1 MVKKHNAGIKKG
13 IDFGASGWRL
23 NVTDELP
30 DEFIEIVRH
39 RLDSIDKDTVLV
51 GDVWDDASNKIS
63 YSKKRRY
70 LYGNEVQS
78 VTNYPLRESLIN
90 FTKGYIKSDK
100 FKKKIM
106 SLYENYPREAFF
118 GNMNII
124 GTSDTE
130 RILTVLDGNIQFL
143 KLIVA
148 LQFTLP
154 GVPLIYYGDETGVTG
169 GKDPDN
175 RKSYPWGHEDNDLID
190 FYKKIADIRNS
201 QNGLKKG
208 DFNVFDTDE
217 DVFAFERIYE
227 NERIVVIVNVSSAQK
242 VVKGINLEGTYL
254 DLFNDGEKYKFVGYD
269 SVLIIYPRSFKILSK
284 VKI

>member
-1 MVKKHNAGIKKG
+1 ML
-13 IDFGASGWRL
+13 FRS
-23 NVTDELP
+23 
-30 DEFIEIVRH
+30 
-39 RLDSIDKDTVLV
+39 

-63 YSKKRRY
+63 YSKKRKY

-100 FKKKIM
+100 FRKKVM
-106 SLYENYPREAFF
+106 CLYENYPREAFY
-118 GNMNII
+118 GNMNVI

-130 RILTVLDGNIQFL
+130 RIITVLDGNVQLL
-143 KLIVA
+143 KIIVA

-175 RKSYPWGHEDNDLID
+175 RKSYPWGHEDYELID
-190 FYKKIADIRNS
+190 FYKKISDIRNR

-208 DFNVFDTDE
+208 DFNIFNTDE
-217 DVFAFERIYE
+217 DIFAFERVYE
-227 NERIVVIVNVSSAQK
+227 NEKIVDRKS
-242 VVKGINLEGTYL
+242 VV
-254 DLFNDGEKYKFVGYD
+254 
-269 SVLIIYPRSFKILSK
+269 
-284 VKI
+284 

>member
-1 MVKKHNAGIKKG
+1 M
-13 IDFGASGWRL
+13 
-23 NVTDELP
+23 
-30 DEFIEIVRH
+30 
-39 RLDSIDKDTVLV
+39 
-51 GDVWDDASNKIS
+51 
-63 YSKKRRY
+63 
-70 LYGNEVQS
+70 QS

-106 SLYENYPREAFF
+106 SLYENYPREVFL

-201 QNGLKKG
+201 QNGLK
-208 DFNVFDTDE
+208 
-217 DVFAFERIYE
+217 
-227 NERIVVIVNVSSAQK
+227 
-242 VVKGINLEGTYL
+242 
-254 DLFNDGEKYKFVGYD
+254 
-269 SVLIIYPRSFKILSK
+269 
-284 VKI
+284 